1 MTAAITPTTNQ
12 GRNHA
17 PLLIEAR
24 GLAKSYSGMVALA
37 PVSFSIKPGEKVAI
51 AGPSGSGKTTLLG
64 LMAGL
69 DRPDQGELLLD
80 GRDLGRLKPG
90 RELSSLVGMIN
101 QGYDLVPQLPAIHNV
116 LAGRLGD
123 WSLLRA
129 MISLVRPRDR
139 HLAEAALEE
148 LGMAGKL
155 YERTSHLSG
164 GEQQRLAVARVMVQS
179 PKIILADEPVSS
191 LDPARAEDML
201 DLMTGLID
209 DSGNDGPVHTP
220 DKALIA
226 TLHSPE
232 LILKFFT
239 RVIGLR
245 QGELQF
251 DRLAGQVSID
261 DLNDLYELEG
271 NGWPE
276 GWNHAWPGG
285 GPGAG
290 SDAGPHGGFA
300 VA

>member
-1 MTAAITPTTNQ
+1 MTVAMNQ
-12 GRNHA
+12 DGNHSWS
-17 PLLIEAR
+17 LVEAR
-24 GLAKSYSGMVALA
+24 GIAKSYPGTVALA
-37 PVSFSIKPGEKVAI
+37 PISFSIEPGEKVAI
-51 AGPSGSGKTTLLG
+51 AGPSGSGKTTLLE
-64 LMAGL
+64 LLAGMV
-69 DRPDQGELLLD
+69 RPDRGELWLD
-80 GRDLGRLKPG
+80 GRDLARLKPG

-101 QGYDLVPQLPAIHNV
+101 QGYDLVPHLPAIHNV

-123 WSLLRA
+123 WSLLRS
-129 MISLVRPRDR
+129 MISMVRVRARDR

-179 PKIILADEPVSS
+179 PKVILADEPVSS

-201 DLMTGLID
+201 DLMTGLVD
-209 DSGNDGPVHTP
+209 DSGSDGPFHAP

-245 QGELQF
+245 NGELQF
-251 DRLAGQVSID
+251 DRPAGKVSIEDLD
-261 DLNDLYELEG
+261 DLYLLEG
-271 NGWPE
+271 NHWPE
-276 GWNHAWPGG
+276 GWDHSGPDG
-285 GPGAG
+285 GP
-290 SDAGPHGGFA
+290 DGGFDRGYA

>member
-1 MTAAITPTTNQ
+1 MTPAVNRHGDQASP
-12 GRNHA
+12 
-17 PLLIEAR
+17 LIEAR
-24 GLAKSYSGMVALA
+24 GIAKSYPGIVALA
-37 PVSFSIKPGEKVAI
+37 PISFSIMPGEKVAI
-51 AGPSGSGKTTLLG
+51 AGPSGSGKTTLLE
-64 LMAGL
+64 LMAGMEHP
-69 DRPDQGELLLD
+69 DRGELLLD
-80 GRDLGRLKPG
+80 ARDLAEMKPG
-90 RELSSLVGMIN
+90 RELSSLVGMIS
-101 QGYDLVPQLPAIHNV
+101 QDYDLVPHLPAIHNV

-123 WSLLRA
+123 WSLFRA
-129 MISLVRPRDR
+129 MVSLVRPRDR

-148 LGMAGKL
+148 LGMADKL
-155 YERTSHLSG
+155 YERTTHLSG

-209 DSGNDGPVHTP
+209 DSGVDELVHAP

-251 DRLAGQVSID
+251 DRPAGKVDIE
-261 DLNDLYELEG
+261 DLEDLYQIEG
-271 NGWPE
+271 NGWPA
-276 GWNHAWPGG
+276 GW
-285 GPGAG
+285 
-290 SDAGPHGGFA
+290 STGGFA
-300 VA
+300 GA

>member
-1 MTAAITPTTNQ
+1 MTPVKNQ
-12 GRNHA
+12 YGNHA
-17 PLLIEAR
+17 SPLIEAR
-24 GLAKSYSGMVALA
+24 GIAKSYPGIVALA
-37 PVSFSIKPGEKVAI
+37 PISFTIEPGEKVAI
-51 AGPSGSGKTTLLG
+51 AGPSGSGKTTLLE
-64 LMAGL
+64 LMAGVEQP
-69 DRPDQGELLLD
+69 DRGELFLD

-101 QGYDLVPQLPAIHNV
+101 QGYDLVPHLLAIHNV

-129 MISLVRPRDR
+129 MVSLVRPRDR
-139 HLAEAALEE
+139 HLAEAALEQ
-148 LGMAGKL
+148 LGMADKL

-209 DSGNDGPVHTP
+209 DSGSDGPVHTP

-251 DRLAGQVSID
+251 DRPAGKVSIEDLD
-261 DLNDLYELEG
+261 DLYLLEG

-276 GWNHAWPGG
+276 GWDHSLSDGRSGG
-285 GPGAG
+285 G
-290 SDAGPHGGFA
+290 SDGGFA